1 MNWFLNLFRSTAVA
15 AEGAP
20 KAPGKAGAWLGLALT
35 MVAGFEGLYTHA
47 YKDPVGVVTICFGVT
62 NDDRKVKMG
71 DTATKDECY
80 QMLAEDLPRYKAMVD
95 KVIKVPM
102 PPHRTA
108 AMVSF
113 TYNVGQGNL
122 AKSSVARYINAKQPL
137 KGCDALMAWNKAG
150 GKVLNGLTKRRAA
163 EREYCRRSD

>member
-1 MNWFLNLFRSTAVA
+1 
-15 AEGAP
+15 
-20 KAPGKAGAWLGLALT
+20 
-35 MVAGFEGLYTHA
+35 MVSGFEGLYTHA

-62 NDDRKVKMG
+62 NSDRKVKMG

-122 AKSSVARYINAKQPL
+122 AKSSVARYINAGQPL